1 MSPADTLPPHILLVE
16 DEDFLRELVMEILLD
31 AGFDVVEAS
40 DGNAGIEALRSDRRI
55 DMLLSDIKLPDIDG
69 YQVAEAG
76 NALRP
81 GLKVILMT
89 GYAPSPLPVSL
100 QSVVHRV
107 LQKPFSLD
115 TLPGMVTAALAAA

>member
-1 MSPADTLPPHILLVE
+1 MSPADILPPPILLVE
-16 DEDFLRELVMEILLD
+16 DEDFLRELVMEILID
-31 AGFDVVEAS
+31 AGFNVVEAS
-40 DGNAGIEALRSDRRI
+40 DGSAGIEALRSDRRI

-89 GYAPSPLPVSL
+89 GYAPSPLPMSL

-115 TLPGMVTAALAAA
+115 TLPGMVTEALAA

>member
-16 DEDFLRELVMEILLD
+16 DEDFLRELVMEILID

-55 DMLLSDIKLPDIDG
+55 DMLLSDIKLPDMDG

-89 GYAPSPLPVSL
+89 GYAPSPLPMSL

-115 TLPGMVTAALAAA
+115 TLPGMVTEALAA

>member
-1 MSPADTLPPHILLVE
+1 MSSADILSPHVLLVE

-31 AGFDVVEAS
+31 AGFNVVEAR
-40 DGNAGIEALRSDRRI
+40 DGKAGIDALRSDRRI

-69 YQVAEAG
+69 YQVAETG

-89 GYAPSPLPVSL
+89 GYAPSPLPEAL
-100 QSVVHRV
+100 QPVVYRV
-107 LQKPFSLD
+107 LQKPFALD
-115 TLPGMVTAALAAA
+115 TLPEMVAAALAA

>member
-16 DEDFLRELVMEILLD
+16 DEDFLRELVMEILID

-89 GYAPSPLPVSL
+89 GYAPSPLPMSL

-115 TLPGMVTAALAAA
+115 TLPGMVTEALAA

>member
-1 MSPADTLPPHILLVE
+1 MSPADTLPPHVLLVE

-40 DGNAGIEALRSDRRI
+40 DGNAGLEALRSDRRI

-81 GLKVILMT
+81 GMKVILMT
-89 GYAPSPLPVSL
+89 GFAPSPLPETL
-100 QSVVHRV
+100 QAVVYRV
-107 LQKPFSLD
+107 LQKPFALD
-115 TLPGMVTAALAAA
+115 TLPEMVTAALAV